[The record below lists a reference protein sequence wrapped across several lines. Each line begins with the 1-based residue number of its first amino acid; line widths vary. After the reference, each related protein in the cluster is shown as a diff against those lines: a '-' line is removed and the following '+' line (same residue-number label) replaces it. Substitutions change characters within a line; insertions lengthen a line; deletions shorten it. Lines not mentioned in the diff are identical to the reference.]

1 MPAQAPVLLFGQI
14 LSHLL
19 SITDQASL
27 TGIPLPLP
35 VSLNCRGGMLFSDVS
50 FHSFHSSSE
59 DLLENHTFYAFIHP
73 DSQFPIDITPV
84 KKDHDFLEKDLVEPL
99 CR

>member
-1 MPAQAPVLLFGQI
+1 
-14 LSHLL
+14 
-19 SITDQASL
+19 
-27 TGIPLPLP
+27 
-35 VSLNCRGGMLFSDVS
+35 MLFSDVS
-50 FHSFHSSSE
+50 FHLFHSPSE
-59 DLLENHTFYAFIHP
+59 DLLENHTFYAFIHL